1 MSLSSVSIKRP
12 VLATVF
18 SVVIVLFG
26 VMGYNFLGVRDFP
39 SVDPPI
45 ISVSTSYAGANS
57 DVIESQITEP
67 LEKAINGV
75 QGIRNISSTSSVGSS
90 NITVEFNLDA
100 DLETAA
106 NDVRDKVSQAQ
117 RQLPQDI
124 DAPPVVTKADA
135 NADNIITLTVSSN
148 TRNIN
153 QVDDYAENV
162 LQEGLQTI
170 PGVSAI
176 NIQGQRQYAMRL
188 WIDPNKL
195 SALKLSATDISA
207 AMAKENVELP
217 AGKIE
222 GNNTELAVRALGKLH
237 TVKDFNDLIIRSDS
251 DRVVHFSDIGYA
263 TLGSAN
269 EETSLKESGIPE
281 IGLAVVPQPGA
292 NYVQIA
298 KDFYKRLDQIKKDLP
313 PDIKLEVALDNTR
326 FITQSLDEVKETLL
340 VSFVLVVVI
349 IYLFFRDWLI
359 AFRPLIDIPVSLIG
373 AFFIMYIFGFSINI
387 LSLLGIVLAT
397 GLVVD
402 DGIVVTENIYKK
414 VEAGMP
420 IRKAAFEG
428 SAEIF
433 FAVVSTSV
441 TLAAVFLPIV
451 FLQGFTGRL
460 FREFA
465 VVVAG
470 SVLISAFVSL
480 SLTPMLNVKLI
491 RKNHGHSKFY
501 ERTEPFFERMTN
513 AYKETLEGFMKY
525 KWLTW
530 PIMVASFII
539 IYVLMKVTPSEL
551 APLDDRSLVRYTV
564 TAPEGSSYE
573 YMSRYMDKIGQLIED
588 SIPEKKVSIAI
599 TAAGQGGSGAVNS
612 GFGRIGLTEP
622 DQRHR
627 TQAQIADWF
636 TSKLKKFPDARVI
649 VVQEQTISG
658 GGSGAKT
665 SLPIQFV
672 IQNQDFE
679 KIRKVLPDLMTEVQK
694 SSILQTPDVN
704 LKFTKPELTV
714 TTDRDKA
721 RDLGVS
727 VADIAQTL
735 QLYYSAGRLDYF
747 LINGKQ
753 YQVVAQVDR
762 ANRDQPLD
770 LKSIYV
776 RNDKG
781 QLIQLDN
788 VVKIAEDATPPAI
801 YHFNRFKSATIQAG
815 LAPGHSMSEGIAE
828 MQRIANE
835 KLDATFSTALSG
847 PSRDYTESSS
857 GIFFAFGFALLL
869 IYLVLA
875 AQFESFIDPFIV
887 MMTVPLAIA
896 GAFISLWLFNQ
907 TLNIFSEIGMITLV
921 GLVTKNGILI
931 VEFANQRMEQGLDK
945 YEAVVEAA
953 TARLRPILMTSLAVV
968 LGSVPIAFAL
978 GSGAKSRVSLGIVII
993 GGMMFSLI
1001 LTLYIIP
1008 TIYMM
1013 IASKERHNP
1022 DENPEDIKSGDSHL
1036 HHHGHHQPDDSEPKL
1051 IENV

>member
-12 VLATVF
+12 VLATVM
-18 SVVIVLFG
+18 SVVIVVFG
-26 VMGYNFLGVRDFP
+26 IIGYKFLGVRDFP

-45 ISVSTSYAGANS
+45 ISVSTSYSGANA

-67 LEKAINGV
+67 LEKSINGV
-75 QGIRNISSTSSVGSS
+75 PGIRNISSTSSVGQS
-90 NITVEFNLDA
+90 NITVEFDLDA

-124 DAPPVVTKADA
+124 NAPPVVTKADA
-135 NADNIITLTVSSN
+135 SADQIITLTVSSN

-153 QVDDYAENV
+153 QLDDYAENV
-162 LQEGLQTI
+162 LLEGLQTI
-170 PGVSAI
+170 PGVSTI
-176 NIQGQRQYAMRL
+176 NVQGQRQYAMRL

-195 SALKLSATDISA
+195 SALGVTATDIGA
-207 AMAKENVELP
+207 ALAKENVELP

-222 GNNTELAVRALGKLH
+222 GNNTEVTIRALGKLA
-237 TVKDFNDLIIRSDS
+237 TEKDFNNLIIRADS
-251 DRVVHFSDIGYA
+251 SRVIRLSDIGYA
-263 TLGSAN
+263 VLGSAN
-269 EETSLKESGIPE
+269 EETIFKESGVPMV
-281 IGLAVVPQPGA
+281 GLALVPQPGA

-298 KDFYKRLDQIKKDLP
+298 KDFYARLEQIKKDLP
-313 PDIKLEVALDNTR
+313 PDISVKVALDNTR
-326 FITQSLDEVKETLL
+326 FINQSISEVQETLI
-340 VSFVLVVVI
+340 VAFVLVVII

-387 LSLLGIVLAT
+387 LTLLGIVLAT

-414 VEAGMP
+414 VEAGMA

-470 SVLISAFVSL
+470 AVLISAFVSL

-491 RKNHGHSKFY
+491 RKDQKKSKFY
-501 ERTEPFFERMTN
+501 ERTEPFFVNMINSYSESLV
-513 AYKETLEGFMKY
+513 KFMKR
-525 KWLTW
+525 KWVSFAILA
-530 PIMVASFII
+530 ASII
-539 IYVLMKVTPSEL
+539 IIGVLVRVIPSEL
-551 APLDDRSLVRYTV
+551 APLDDRSLLRYSV
-564 TAPEGSSYE
+564 TGSEGATYE
-573 YMSRYMDKIGQLIED
+573 YMTKYMDKVSNLVED
-588 SIPEKKVSIAI
+588 SIPESNVNLEIVSPSF
-599 TAAGQGGSGAVNS
+599 GGASNT
-612 GFGRIGLTEP
+612 GFGRVGLVGPEE
-622 DQRHR
+622 RKR
-627 TQAQIADWF
+627 TQQELADWLNG
-636 TSKLKKFPDARVI
+636 KLRKMPDARAI

-658 GGSGAKT
+658 GGSGSKT
-665 SLPIQFV
+665 SLPVQYV

-679 KIRKVLPDLMTEVQK
+679 KIRKVLPTFFAEVSK
-694 SSILQTPDVN
+694 SPVFQGTDVN
-704 LKFTKPELTV
+704 LKFTKPELRV
-714 TTDRDKA
+714 VTDRERA

-727 VADIAQTL
+727 VDDIAQTL

-753 YQVVAQVDR
+753 YQVIAQVDR
-762 ANRDQPLD
+762 AHRDQPLD

-776 RNDKG
+776 RSSKG
-781 QLIQLDN
+781 TLVQLDN
-788 VVKIAEDATPPAI
+788 VVKTTEGATPPAI
-801 YHFNRFKSATIQAG
+801 YHFNRYKSATLSAG
-815 LAPGHSMSEGIAE
+815 LAPGYTVGDGIKE
-828 MQRIANE
+828 MDRIS
-835 KLDATFSTALSG
+835 KSLLDDTFSTALSG
-847 PSRDYTESSS
+847 PSRDYAEGSSN
-857 GIFFAFGFALLL
+857 ILFAFGFALLL

-875 AQFESFIDPFIV
+875 AQFESFMDPFIV
-887 MMTVPLAIA
+887 MLTVPLAIS
-896 GAFISLWLFNQ
+896 GAFLSLWLFNQ
-907 TLNIFSEIGMITLV
+907 TLNIFSEIGIITLV

-931 VEFANQRMEQGLDK
+931 VEFANQRMEQGVAK

-968 LGSVPIAFAL
+968 LGAVPIAFAL
-978 GSGAKSRVSLGIVII
+978 GAGAKSRVSLGIVIM
-993 GGMMFSLI
+993 GGMLFSLV

-1008 TIYMM
+1008 MM
-1013 IASKERHNP
+1013 YLLLAAKTRKDH
-1022 DENPEDIKSGDSHL
+1022 DHDPEDMAAEAEMAEAARHP
-1036 HHHGHHQPDDSEPKL
+1036 HHHEPKL
-1051 IENV
+1051 IENL

>member
-12 VLATVF
+12 VLATVM
-18 SVVIVLFG
+18 SVVIVVFG
-26 VMGYNFLGVRDFP
+26 IIGYKFLGVRDFP

-45 ISVSTSYAGANS
+45 ISVSTSYAGANA

-75 QGIRNISSTSSVGSS
+75 PGIRNLSSTSSVGAS
-90 NITVEFNLDA
+90 NITVEFDLDA

-106 NDVRDKVSQAQ
+106 NDVRDKVGQAQ

-135 NADNIITLTVSSN
+135 SADQIITLEVQSD

-153 QVDDYAENV
+153 QLNDYAENV

-170 PGVSAI
+170 PGVSTI

-195 SALKLSATDISA
+195 TAQGVTATDIGA
-207 AMAKENVELP
+207 ALSKENVELP

-222 GNNTELAVRALGKLH
+222 GNNTEVTIRALGKLS
-237 TVKDFNDLIIRSDS
+237 TEKDFNDLIIRSDS
-251 DRVVHFSDIGYA
+251 NRVVRLRDVGYA
-263 TLGSAN
+263 VLGSAN
-269 EETSLKESGIPE
+269 EETIFKESGVPM
-281 IGLAVVPQPGA
+281 IGLAIVPQPGA

-313 PDIKLEVALDNTR
+313 PDIKVAVALDNTR
-326 FITQSLDEVKETLL
+326 FINQSISEVQETLV
-340 VSFVLVVVI
+340 VSFILVVII

-387 LSLLGIVLAT
+387 LTLLGIVLAT

-414 VEAGMP
+414 VEAGMN

-470 SVLISAFVSL
+470 AVLISAFVSL

-491 RKNHGHSKFY
+491 RKNNKKSKFY
-501 ERTEPFFERMTN
+501 ERTEPFFVNMTN
-513 AYKETLEGFMKY
+513 SYTETLVKFMKVR
-525 KWLTW
+525 W
-530 PIMVASFII
+530 VSFVILAVSLLII
-539 IYVLMKVTPSEL
+539 GVLVRIIPSEL
-551 APLDDRSLVRYTV
+551 APLDDRSLLRYTV
-564 TAPEGSSYE
+564 TGSEGATYE
-573 YMSRYMDKIGQLIED
+573 YMTKYMDKASQLVAD
-588 SIPEKKVSIAI
+588 SIPEARVNFEIVSP
-599 TAAGQGGSGAVNS
+599 TFGGGAANS
-612 GFGRIGLTEP
+612 GFGRIGLVAP
-622 DQRHR
+622 DERGRSQQH
-627 TQAQIADWF
+627 IADWL
-636 TSKLKKFPDARVI
+636 SKKLSHMPDARAIVI
-649 VVQEQTISG
+649 QEQTISG
-658 GGSGAKT
+658 GGSGART
-665 SLPIQFV
+665 SLPVQYV

-679 KIRKVLPDLMTEVQK
+679 KIRKVLPQFFAEVSK
-694 SSILQTPDVN
+694 SPVFQGSDVN
-704 LKFTKPELTV
+704 LKFTKPELRV
-714 TTDRDKA
+714 ITDRDRA

-727 VADIAQTL
+727 VDDIAQTL

-753 YQVVAQVDR
+753 YQVIAQVDR

-770 LKSIYV
+770 LKSVYM
-776 RNDKG
+776 RSSKG
-781 QLIQLDN
+781 GLVQLDN
-788 VVKIAEDATPPAI
+788 VVKVTEGATPPAI
-801 YHFNRFKSATIQAG
+801 YHFNRYKSATVSAG
-815 LAPGHSMSEGIAE
+815 LAPGRTVGDGIKE
-828 MQRIANE
+828 MDRIAASL
-835 KLDATFSTALSG
+835 LDETFSTALSG
-847 PSRDYTESSS
+847 PSRDYAEGSSN
-857 GIFFAFGFALLL
+857 ILFAFGFALLL

-875 AQFESFIDPFIV
+875 AQFESFMDPFIV
-887 MMTVPLAIA
+887 MLTVPLAIS
-896 GAFISLWLFNQ
+896 GAFLSLWLFNQ
-907 TLNIFSEIGMITLV
+907 TLNIFSEIGIITLV

-931 VEFANQRMEQGLDK
+931 VEFANQRMEHGVAK
-945 YEAVVEAA
+945 YEAAIEAA

-968 LGSVPIAFAL
+968 LGAVPIAFAL
-978 GSGAKSRVSLGIVII
+978 GAGAKSRVSLGIVIM
-993 GGMMFSLI
+993 GGMLFSLV

-1008 TIYMM
+1008 LMYVIF
-1013 IASKERHNP
+1013 ASKTRRDP
-1022 DENPEDIKSGDSHL
+1022 DHEPEDMEVHEEKT
-1036 HHHGHHQPDDSEPKL
+1036 PKL
-1051 IENV
+1051 IENY

>member
-1 MSLSSVSIKRP
+1 MSLASVSIKRP
-12 VLATVF
+12 VLATVM
-18 SVVIVLFG
+18 SIVIVVFG
-26 VMGYNFLGVRDFP
+26 IMGYKFLGIRDFP

-45 ISVSTSYAGANS
+45 ITVTTSYSGANA

-67 LEKAINGV
+67 LEKSINGV
-75 QGIRNISSTSSVGSS
+75 PGIRNISSTSSVGSS
-90 NITVEFNLDA
+90 RITVEFNLDA

-106 NDVRDKVSQAQ
+106 NDVRDKVGQAQ
-117 RQLPQDI
+117 RQLPLDI

-135 NADNIITLTVSSN
+135 NADNILTVTCSSN

-170 PGVSAI
+170 PGVSQI
-176 NIQGQRQYAMRL
+176 NIFGQRQYAMRL

-195 SALKLSATDISA
+195 SALGLTATDITNA
-207 AMAKENVELP
+207 LNAENVELP

-222 GNNTELAVRALGKLH
+222 GNNTEVVVRAIGKLS
-237 TVKDFNDLIIRSDS
+237 TEKEFNNLIIRADS
-251 DRVVHFSDIGYA
+251 NRVVHLSDVGYA
-263 TLGSAN
+263 VLGSAN
-269 EETSLKESGIPE
+269 EETALKESGIPM
-281 IGLAVVPQPGA
+281 IGLAIIPQPGA

-298 KDFYKRLDQIKKDLP
+298 EDFYKRLDQIKKDLP
-313 PDIKLEVALDNTR
+313 PDIQVKVITDNTK
-326 FITQSLDEVKETLL
+326 FIKQSISEVEETLL
-340 VSFVLVVVI
+340 VSFVLVVII

-387 LSLLGIVLAT
+387 LTLLGIVLAT

-420 IRKAAFEG
+420 IRQAAFAG
-428 SAEIF
+428 SAEIL
-433 FAVVSTSV
+433 FAVISTSI

-451 FLQGFTGRL
+451 FMQGFTGRL

-491 RKNHGHSKFY
+491 RKNSEKSKFY
-501 ERTEPFFERMTN
+501 KKTEPFFENMTN
-513 AYKETLEGFMKY
+513 SYTGTLVKFMKV
-525 KWLTW
+525 KW
-530 PIMVASFII
+530 VSFVILAI
-539 IYVLMKVTPSEL
+539 SLVVTAVLYSATPYEL
-551 APLDDRSLVRYTV
+551 APLDDRSMLRYSV
-564 TAPEGSSYE
+564 TGSEGASYE
-573 YMSRYMDKIGQLIED
+573 FMTRYMDKLSDFVTD
-588 SIPEKKVSIAI
+588 SIPEANVNLEVISP
-599 TAAGQGGSGAVNS
+599 GSGGGSSNS
-612 GFGRIGLTEP
+612 GFGRVGLVPP
-622 DQRHR
+622 DQRDK
-627 TQAQIADWF
+627 TQQQLADYLQK
-636 TSKLKKFPDARVI
+636 KLTHSPDARAI

-658 GGSGAKT
+658 GGSGSKT

-679 KIRKVLPDLMTEVQK
+679 KIRKVLPEFFSEVSK
-694 SSILQTPDVN
+694 SPVFQGTDVD
-704 LKFTKPELTV
+704 LKFTKPELRV
-714 TTDRDKA
+714 TTDRDRA

-727 VADIAQTL
+727 VSDIATAL
-735 QLYYSAGRLDYF
+735 QFYYSNGRLAYF

-753 YQVVAQVDR
+753 YQVIAQVDR

-770 LKSIYV
+770 LKSVYV
-776 RNDKG
+776 RNAKG
-781 QLIQLDN
+781 TLVQLDN
-788 VVKIAEDATPPAI
+788 VVKVTEDATPPAI
-801 YHFNRFKSATIQAG
+801 YHFNRYKSATIQCG
-815 LAPGHSMSEGIAE
+815 LAPGRTVGDGIVE
-828 MQRIANE
+828 MNRIAK
-835 KLDATFSTALSG
+835 KLLDETFSTSLSG
-847 PSRDYTESSS
+847 ASRDAAESGSS
-857 GIFFAFGFALLL
+857 LIFAFAFALLL

-875 AQFESFIDPFIV
+875 AQFESFMDPLIV

-896 GAFISLWLFNQ
+896 GAFLSLWLFNQ

-931 VEFANQRMEQGLDK
+931 VEFANQRMEHGLPK
-945 YEAVVEAA
+945 YEAVIEAA
-953 TARLRPILMTSLAVV
+953 TSRLRPILMTSLAVV

-978 GSGAKSRVSLGIVII
+978 GAGAKSRVSLGIVIM
-993 GGMMFSLI
+993 GGVLFSLV

-1008 TIYMM
+1008 MM
-1013 IASKERHNP
+1013 YVIFASKTRHDP
-1022 DENPEDIKSGDSHL
+1022 DEEPEPEKAAKKVK
-1036 HHHGHHQPDDSEPKL
+1036 EPKL
-1051 IENV
+1051 IENY

>member
-12 VLATVF
+12 VLATVM
-18 SVVIVLFG
+18 SVVIVVFG
-26 VMGYNFLGVRDFP
+26 IIGYKFLGVRDFP

-45 ISVSTSYAGANS
+45 ISVSTSYAGANA

-75 QGIRNISSTSSVGSS
+75 PGIRNLSSTSSVGSS
-90 NITVEFNLDA
+90 NITVEFDLDA

-106 NDVRDKVSQAQ
+106 NDVRDKVGQAQ

-135 NADNIITLTVSSN
+135 SADQIITLEVQSD

-153 QVDDYAENV
+153 QLDDYAENV

-170 PGVSAI
+170 PGVSTI

-195 SALKLSATDISA
+195 TAQGVTASDIGAALS
-207 AMAKENVELP
+207 KENVELP

-222 GNNTELAVRALGKLH
+222 GNNTEVTIRALGKLS
-237 TVKDFNDLIIRSDS
+237 TEKDFNDLIIRSDS
-251 DRVVHFSDIGYA
+251 NRVVRLRDVGYA
-263 TLGSAN
+263 VLGSAN
-269 EETSLKESGIPE
+269 EETIFKESGVPM
-281 IGLAVVPQPGA
+281 IGLAIVPQPGA

-298 KDFYKRLDQIKKDLP
+298 KDFYKRLEQIKKDLP
-313 PDIKLEVALDNTR
+313 PDIKVNVALDNTR
-326 FITQSLDEVKETLL
+326 FINQSISEVQETLI
-340 VSFVLVVVI
+340 VSFVLVVII

-387 LSLLGIVLAT
+387 LTLLGIVLAT

-414 VEAGMP
+414 VEAGMA

-470 SVLISAFVSL
+470 AVLISAFVSL

-491 RKNHGHSKFY
+491 RKSNKKSKFY
-501 ERTEPFFERMTN
+501 ERTEPFFVNMTN
-513 AYKETLEGFMKY
+513 SYTETLVKFMKVR
-525 KWLTW
+525 W
-530 PIMVASFII
+530 VSFVILGVSLII
-539 IYVLMKVTPSEL
+539 IGVLVQVIPSEL
-551 APLDDRSLVRYTV
+551 APLDDRSLLRYSV
-564 TAPEGSSYE
+564 TGSEGATYE
-573 YMSRYMDKIGQLIED
+573 YMTKYMDKVSQLVED
-588 SIPEKKVSIAI
+588 SIPEAKVNFEIVSPSF
-599 TAAGQGGSGAVNS
+599 GGGSANS
-612 GFGRIGLTEP
+612 GFGRIGLVNP
-622 DQRHR
+622 DERGR
-627 TQAQIADWF
+627 TQQQLADWL
-636 TSKLKKFPDARVI
+636 SKKLTRMPDARANVI
-649 VVQEQTISG
+649 QEQTISG
-658 GGSGAKT
+658 GGSGART
-665 SLPIQFV
+665 SLPIQYV

-679 KIRKVLPDLMTEVQK
+679 KIRKALPKFFSEVSK
-694 SSILQTPDVN
+694 SPVFQGTDVN
-704 LKFTKPELTV
+704 LKFTKPELRV
-714 TTDRDKA
+714 ITDRDRA

-727 VADIAQTL
+727 VDDIAQTL

-753 YQVVAQVDR
+753 YQVIAQVDR

-770 LKSIYV
+770 LKSVYL
-776 RNDKG
+776 RSTKG
-781 QLIQLDN
+781 GLVQLDN
-788 VVKIAEDATPPAI
+788 VVKVTEGATPPAI
-801 YHFNRFKSATIQAG
+801 YHFNRYKSATVSAG
-815 LAPGHSMSEGIAE
+815 LAPGRTVGDGIKE
-828 MQRIANE
+828 MDRISKE
-835 KLDATFSTALSG
+835 ILDDTFSTALSG
-847 PSRDYTESSS
+847 PSRDYAEGSSN
-857 GIFFAFGFALLL
+857 ILFAFGFALLL

-875 AQFESFIDPFIV
+875 AQFESFMDPFIV
-887 MMTVPLAIA
+887 MLTVPLAIS
-896 GAFISLWLFNQ
+896 GAFLSLWLFNQ
-907 TLNIFSEIGMITLV
+907 TLNIFSEIGIITLV

-931 VEFANQRMEQGLDK
+931 VEFANQRMEHGVAK
-945 YEAVVEAA
+945 YEAAVEAA

-978 GSGAKSRVSLGIVII
+978 GAGAKSRVSLGIVIM
-993 GGMMFSLI
+993 GGMLFSLV

-1008 TIYMM
+1008 LMYVIF
-1013 IASKERHNP
+1013 ASKTRRDPEH
-1022 DENPEDIKSGDSHL
+1022 EPEDAEAKKV
-1036 HHHGHHQPDDSEPKL
+1036 SEPEF
-1051 IENV
+1051 IELKN

>member
-12 VLATVF
+12 VLATVL
-18 SVVIVLFG
+18 SVVIVVFG
-26 VMGYNFLGVRDFP
+26 IIGYKFLGVRDFP

-45 ISVSTSYAGANS
+45 ITVSTSYSGANAE
-57 DVIESQITEP
+57 VIESQITEP

-90 NITVEFNLDA
+90 SITVEFNLDA

-135 NADNIITLTVSSN
+135 NSDNIITLTVSSD
-148 TRNIN
+148 TRNIM

-170 PGVSAI
+170 PGVSSI
-176 NIQGQRQYAMRL
+176 NIQGQRQYAMRI

-195 SALKLSATDISA
+195 SALGLAATDIRDA
-207 AMAKENVELP
+207 INNENVELP

-222 GNNTELAVRALGKLH
+222 GNNTELTVRALGKMS
-237 TVKDFNDLIIRSDS
+237 TEKEFNNLIIRADS
-251 DRVVHFSDIGYA
+251 NRVIRMKDIGYVVM
-263 TLGSAN
+263 GSAN
-269 EETSLKESGIPE
+269 EETSLREGGVPE
-281 IGLAVVPQPGA
+281 VGLALVPQPGA

-298 KDFYKRLDQIKKDLP
+298 KDFYKRLAQIEKDLP
-313 PDIKLEVALDNTR
+313 PDIHVKVALDNTR
-326 FITQSLDEVKETLL
+326 FINQSIEEVQETLI
-340 VSFVLVVVI
+340 VSFILVVII

-373 AFFIMYIFGFSINI
+373 TFFIMYACGFSINI
-387 LSLLGIVLAT
+387 LTLLGIVLAT

-414 VEAGMP
+414 VEEGMS

-433 FAVVSTSV
+433 FAVISTSV

-451 FLQGFTGRL
+451 FLEGFTGRL

-465 VVVAG
+465 IVVAG

-491 RKNHGHSKFY
+491 RKNQKKSRFY
-501 ERTEPFFERMTN
+501 EKTEPFFERMNN
-513 AYKETLEGFMKY
+513 AYVETLVSFMKK
-525 KWLTW
+525 KWISIV
-530 PIMVASFII
+530 IMVISVVII
-539 IYVLMKVTPSEL
+539 GLLVKSTQSEL
-551 APLDDRSLVRYTV
+551 APLDDRSLLRYQV
-564 TAPEGSSYE
+564 TGSEGATYDFMSK
-573 YMSRYMDKIGQLIED
+573 YMNNISQLVDD
-588 SIPEKKVSIAI
+588 SIPESNVNISVVSP
-599 TAAGQGGSGAVNS
+599 GFSGGSANS
-612 GFGRIGLTEP
+612 GFGRIGLVAP
-622 DQRHR
+622 DKR
-627 TQAQIADWF
+627 TRSQAEIAQWL
-636 TSKLKKFPDARVI
+636 TKKLSRFPDARAI

-658 GGSGAKT
+658 GGSGART
-665 SLPIQFV
+665 SLPVQFV

-679 KIRKVLPDLMTEVQK
+679 KIRKVLPDFFSEVQK
-694 SSILQTPDVN
+694 DPIFMTPDVN
-704 LKFTKPELTV
+704 LKFTKPQLNV
-714 TTDRDKA
+714 VTDRDRA
-721 RDLGVS
+721 RDLGVD
-727 VADIAQTL
+727 VNDIASTL
-735 QLYYSAGRLDYF
+735 QLYYSNGRLSYF
-747 LINGKQ
+747 LLNGKQ
-753 YQVVAQVDR
+753 YQVIAQVDR

-776 RNDKG
+776 RSSRG

-788 VVKIAEDATPPAI
+788 VVKVTEDATPPSI

-815 LAPGHSMSEGIAE
+815 LAPGYTVGDGIAE
-828 MQRIANE
+828 MQKIADRL
-835 KLDATFSTALSG
+835 LDPTFSTALSG
-847 PSRDYTESSS
+847 PSRDYAESSS
-857 GIFFAFGFALLL
+857 NILFAFGFALLL

-887 MMTVPLAIA
+887 MLTVPLAIA

-931 VEFANQRMEQGLDK
+931 VEFANQKMEHGMSK
-945 YEAVVEAA
+945 YEAAVEAA
-953 TARLRPILMTSLAVV
+953 AARLRPILMTSLAVV
-968 LGSVPIAFAL
+968 LGAVPIAFAL
-978 GSGAKSRVSLGIVII
+978 GAGAKSRTSLGIVIM
-993 GGMMFSLI
+993 GGQLFALV

-1008 TIYMM
+1008 VMYVMM
-1013 IASKERHNP
+1013 ASKTRRNP
-1022 DENPEDIKSGDSHL
+1022 DEEPKEEVEKH
-1036 HHHGHHQPDDSEPKL
+1036 EPKL
-1051 IENV
+1051 IENL

>member
-1 MSLSSVSIKRP
+1 M
-12 VLATVF
+12 
-18 SVVIVLFG
+18 SVVIVVFG
-26 VMGYNFLGVRDFP
+26 IIGYKFLGVRDFP

-45 ISVSTSYAGANS
+45 ISVSTSYAGANA

-75 QGIRNISSTSSVGSS
+75 PGIRNLSSTSSVGSS
-90 NITVEFNLDA
+90 NITVEFDLDA

-106 NDVRDKVSQAQ
+106 NDVRDKVGQAQ

-135 NADNIITLTVSSN
+135 SADQIITLEVQSN

-153 QVDDYAENV
+153 QLDDYAENV

-170 PGVSAI
+170 PGVSTI

-195 SALKLSATDISA
+195 TAQNVTATDIGTALS
-207 AMAKENVELP
+207 KENVELP

-222 GNNTELAVRALGKLH
+222 GNNTEVTIRALGKLS
-237 TVKDFNDLIIRSDS
+237 TEKDFNDLIIRSDS
-251 DRVVHFSDIGYA
+251 NRVVRLRDVGYA
-263 TLGSAN
+263 VLGSAN
-269 EETSLKESGIPE
+269 EETIFKESGVPM
-281 IGLAVVPQPGA
+281 IGLAIVPQPGA

-298 KDFYKRLDQIKKDLP
+298 KDFYKRLEQIKKDLP
-313 PDIKLEVALDNTR
+313 PDIKVNVALDNTR
-326 FITQSLDEVKETLL
+326 FINQSITEVQETLI
-340 VSFVLVVVI
+340 VSFVLVVII

-387 LSLLGIVLAT
+387 LTLLGIVLAT

-414 VEAGMP
+414 VEAGMA
-420 IRKAAFEG
+420 IRKAAFDG

-470 SVLISAFVSL
+470 AVLISAFVSL

-491 RKNHGHSKFY
+491 RKSNKKSKFY
-501 ERTEPFFERMTN
+501 EKTEPFFVNMTN
-513 AYKETLEGFMKY
+513 SYTETLVKFMKVR
-525 KWLTW
+525 W
-530 PIMVASFII
+530 VSFVILAVSLII
-539 IYVLMKVTPSEL
+539 IGVLVRIIPSEL
-551 APLDDRSLVRYTV
+551 APLDDRSLLRYSV
-564 TAPEGSSYE
+564 TGSEGATYE
-573 YMSRYMDKIGQLIED
+573 YMTKYMDKVSQLVDD
-588 SIPEKKVSIAI
+588 SIPEARVNFEIVSPSF
-599 TAAGQGGSGAVNS
+599 GGGASNT
-612 GFGRIGLTEP
+612 GFGRIGLVAP
-622 DQRHR
+622 DERGPGGR
-627 TQAQIADWF
+627 TQQQLADWL
-636 TSKLKKFPDARVI
+636 SKKLTRMPDARANVI
-649 VVQEQTISG
+649 QEQTISG
-658 GGSGAKT
+658 GGSGART
-665 SLPIQFV
+665 SLPIQYV

-679 KIRKVLPDLMTEVQK
+679 KIRKALPKFFSEVSK
-694 SSILQTPDVN
+694 SPIFQGTDVN
-704 LKFTKPELTV
+704 LKFTKPELRV
-714 TTDRDKA
+714 VTDRDRA

-727 VADIAQTL
+727 VDDIAQTL

-753 YQVVAQVDR
+753 YQVIAQVDR

-770 LKSIYV
+770 LKSVYV
-776 RNDKG
+776 RSTRG
-781 QLIQLDN
+781 GLVQLDN
-788 VVKIAEDATPPAI
+788 VVKVTEGATPPAI
-801 YHFNRFKSATIQAG
+801 YHFNRYKSATVSAG
-815 LAPGHSMSEGIAE
+815 LAPGRTVGDGIKE
-828 MQRIANE
+828 MDRISKE
-835 KLDATFSTALSG
+835 ILDDTFSTALSG
-847 PSRDYTESSS
+847 PSRDYAEGSSN
-857 GIFFAFGFALLL
+857 ILFAFGFALLL

-875 AQFESFIDPFIV
+875 AQFESFMDPFIV
-887 MMTVPLAIA
+887 MLTVPLAIS
-896 GAFISLWLFNQ
+896 GAFLSLWLFNQ
-907 TLNIFSEIGMITLV
+907 TLNIFSEIGIITLV

-931 VEFANQRMEQGLDK
+931 VEFANQRMEHGVAK
-945 YEAVVEAA
+945 YEAAVEAA

-978 GSGAKSRVSLGIVII
+978 GAGAKSRVSLGIVIM
-993 GGMMFSLI
+993 GGMLFSLI

-1008 TIYMM
+1008 LMYVIF
-1013 IASKERHNP
+1013 ASKTRRDPEH
-1022 DENPEDIKSGDSHL
+1022 EPEDTETYEEKT
-1036 HHHGHHQPDDSEPKL
+1036 PKL
-1051 IENV
+1051 IENL

>member
-1 MSLSSVSIKRP
+1 MSLSSISIKRP
-12 VLATVF
+12 VLATVM
-18 SVVIVLFG
+18 SVVIVVFG
-26 VMGYNFLGVRDFP
+26 IIGYKFLGIRDFP

-45 ISVSTSYAGANS
+45 ISVSTSYSGANA

-75 QGIRNISSTSSVGSS
+75 PGIRNISSTSSVGSS
-90 NITVEFNLDA
+90 NITVEFDLDA

-124 DAPPVVTKADA
+124 NAPPVVTKADA
-135 NADNIITLTVSSN
+135 SADNIITLIVSSD
-148 TRNIN
+148 TRNIT

-195 SALKLSATDISA
+195 TAYKLSATDISA
-207 AMAKENVELP
+207 ALKIENVELP

-222 GNNTELAVRALGKLH
+222 GNNTEVSIRALGKLS
-237 TVKDFNDLIIRSDS
+237 TEKDFNNLIIRADS
-251 DRVVHFSDIGYA
+251 DRVIRLSDIGYA
-263 TLGSAN
+263 VLGSAN
-269 EETSLKESGIPE
+269 EETSLKESGVPMV
-281 IGLAVVPQPGA
+281 GLAIVPQPGA

-298 KDFYKRLDQIKKDLP
+298 KDFYKRLAQIKKDLP
-313 PDIKLEVALDNTR
+313 PDITVKVALDNTK
-326 FITQSLDEVKETLL
+326 FISQSITEVEET
-340 VSFVLVVVI
+340 VGISFVLVVII
-349 IYLFFRDWLI
+349 IYLFFRDLLI

-373 AFFIMYIFGFSINI
+373 AFFIMYVFGFSINI
-387 LSLLGIVLAT
+387 LTLLGIVLAT

-414 VEAGMP
+414 VEAGMA

-428 SAEIF
+428 SAEIL
-433 FAVVSTSV
+433 FAVISTSV
-441 TLAAVFLPIV
+441 TLAAVFLPIM

-470 SVLISAFVSL
+470 AVLISAFVSL

-491 RKNHGHSKFY
+491 RKSSKKSKFY
-501 ERTEPFFERMTN
+501 ERTEPFFVSMTTN
-513 AYKETLEGFMKY
+513 YTDTLVKFMKVR
-525 KWLTW
+525 WVSFAILG
-530 PIMVASFII
+530 ASLI
-539 IYVLMKVTPSEL
+539 VTVILYFAIPSEL
-551 APLDDRSLVRYTV
+551 APLDDRSLLRYSV
-564 TAPEGSSYE
+564 TGSEGATYE
-573 YMSRYMDKIGQLIED
+573 YMTRYMDRVSNLVAD
-588 SIPEKKVSIAI
+588 SIPEANVNLEIVSPSF
-599 TAAGQGGSGAVNS
+599 GGGGSANS
-612 GFGRIGLTEP
+612 GFGRIGLVPP
-622 DQRHR
+622 DQRVR
-627 TQAQIADWF
+627 TQQQLADWLNKKL
-636 TSKLKKFPDARVI
+636 SKMPDARAI

-658 GGSGAKT
+658 GGSGART
-665 SLPIQFV
+665 SLPVQFV

-679 KIRKVLPDLMTEVQK
+679 KIRKVLPAFFAEVSKDPVFQG
-694 SSILQTPDVN
+694 TDVN
-704 LKFTKPELTV
+704 LKFTKPEIRV
-714 TTDRDKA
+714 TTDRDRA

-770 LKSIYV
+770 LKSVYV
-776 RNDKG
+776 RSNKG
-781 QLIQLDN
+781 NLVQLDN
-788 VVKIAEDATPPAI
+788 VVKLSEGATPPAI
-801 YHFNRFKSATIQAG
+801 YHFNRYKSATIQAG
-815 LAPGHSMSEGIAE
+815 LAPGRTVGDGIAE
-828 MQRIANE
+828 MNKIA
-835 KLDATFSTALSG
+835 KSLLDDTFSTALSG
-847 PSRDYTESSS
+847 PSRDYAEGGSN
-857 GIFFAFGFALLL
+857 IAFAFMFALLL

-875 AQFESFIDPFIV
+875 AQFESFVDPFIV
-887 MMTVPLAIA
+887 MLTVPLAIS
-896 GAFISLWLFNQ
+896 GALLSLWLFNQ
-907 TLNIFSEIGMITLV
+907 TMNIFGEIGIITLV

-931 VEFANQRMEQGLDK
+931 VEFANQRMEAGLAK
-945 YEAVVEAA
+945 YDAVVEAA

-978 GSGAKSRVSLGIVII
+978 GAGAKSRVSLGIVIM
-993 GGMMFSLI
+993 GGVLFSLV

-1008 TIYMM
+1008 MM
-1013 IASKERHNP
+1013 YVIFASKTRHDPEEEN
-1022 DENPEDIKSGDSHL
+1022 DEVEVLKAK
-1036 HHHGHHQPDDSEPKL
+1036 EPILTEK
-1051 IENV
+1051 

>member
-12 VLATVF
+12 VLATVM
-18 SVVIVLFG
+18 SIVIVVFG
-26 VMGYNFLGVRDFP
+26 VIGYNFLGIRDFP

-45 ISVSTSYAGANS
+45 ISVSTSYSGANA

-75 QGIRNISSTSSVGSS
+75 PGIRNISSTSSVGSS
-90 NITVEFNLDA
+90 NITVEFDLDA

-124 DAPPVVTKADA
+124 NAPPVVSKADA
-135 NADNIITLTVSSN
+135 NADNIITVSVTSDK
-148 TRNIN
+148 RNIT
-153 QVDDYAENV
+153 QVNDYAENV

-170 PGVSAI
+170 PGVSSI

-188 WIDPNKL
+188 WIDPTKL
-195 SALKLSATDISA
+195 SALGLATSDITDA
-207 AMAKENVELP
+207 LNKENVELP

-222 GNNTELAVRALGKLH
+222 GNNTELIIRAIGKMS
-237 TVKDFNDLIIRSDS
+237 TEKEFNNLIIRADS
-251 DRVVHFSDIGYA
+251 NRVIRLSDIGYA
-263 TLGSAN
+263 VLGSAN
-269 EETSLKESGIPE
+269 EETAFKEDGVLQVA
-281 IGLAVVPQPGA
+281 LAIVPQPGA

-298 KDFYKRLDQIKKDLP
+298 KDFYKRFEQLKKDLP
-313 PDIKLEVALDNTR
+313 PDIHVKVLTDNTK
-326 FITQSLDEVKETLL
+326 FIKQSITEVEETLGI
-340 VSFVLVVVI
+340 SFILVVII

-373 AFFIMYIFGFSINI
+373 AFFIMYVFGYSINI

-414 VEAGMP
+414 IEGGME

-491 RKNHGHSKFY
+491 RKNSKKSKFY
-501 ERTEPFFERMTN
+501 ERTEPFFVKMTN
-513 AYKETLEGFMKY
+513 AYTETLVNFMKHR
-525 KWLTW
+525 WIAITIL
-530 PIMVASFII
+530 VASLAII
-539 IYVLMKVTPSEL
+539 LGLNKVIKSEL
-551 APLDDRSLVRYTV
+551 APLDDKSMLRYSV
-564 TAPEGSSYE
+564 TGSEGASYE
-573 YMSRYMDKIGQLIED
+573 YMTRYMDNLSNMVAD
-588 SIPEKKVSIAI
+588 SIPEANVNLEIV
-599 TAAGQGGSGAVNS
+599 AAGGGGTGAVNN
-612 GFGRIGLTEP
+612 GFGRIGLVAP
-622 DQRHR
+622 DERKRSQ
-627 TQAQIADWF
+627 QDIADWL
-636 TSKLKKFPDARVI
+636 TKKVSHMPDARVN
-649 VVQEQTISG
+649 VQQEQTISAG
-658 GGSGAKT
+658 GGGAKSGA
-665 SLPIQFV
+665 PVQFV

-679 KIRKVLPDLMTEVQK
+679 KIRKVLPAFFAEVSK
-694 SSILQTPDVN
+694 SPVFLTPDVN
-704 LKFTKPELTV
+704 LKFTKPELRV
-714 TTDRDKA
+714 ITDRARA

-735 QLYYSAGRLDYF
+735 QLYYSNGRLAYF
-747 LINGKQ
+747 LLNGKQ
-753 YQVVAQVDR
+753 YQVIAQADR

-770 LKSIYV
+770 LKTIYV
-776 RNDKG
+776 RNNKG

-788 VVKIAEDATPPAI
+788 VVKVDEDATPPAI
-801 YHFNRFKSATIQAG
+801 FHFNRFKSATFQAN
-815 LAPGHSMSEGIAE
+815 LSPGHTIGDGIAE
-828 MQRIANE
+828 MDRIAKE
-835 KLDATFSTALSG
+835 QLDDTFSTELSG
-847 PSRDYTESSS
+847 ASRDFAESASN
-857 GIFFAFGFALLL
+857 IMYAFIFALLL

-875 AQFESFIDPFIV
+875 AQFESFKDPVIV
-887 MMTVPLAIA
+887 MLTVPLAVA
-896 GAFISLWLFNQ
+896 GAFLSLWLFDQ
-907 TLNIFSEIGMITLV
+907 TLNIFSEIGIITLV

-931 VEFANQRMEQGLDK
+931 VEFANQRMEHGLAK

-953 TARLRPILMTSLAVV
+953 TARLRPILMTSMAVV
-968 LGSVPIAFAL
+968 LGSVPIALAL
-978 GSGAKSRVSLGIVII
+978 GAGAKSRVSLGIVII
-993 GGMMFSLI
+993 GGMLFSLV
-1001 LTLYIIP
+1001 LTLYVIP
-1008 TIYMM
+1008 MM
-1013 IASKERHNP
+1013 YVLIASKTRRDP
-1022 DENPEDIKSGDSHL
+1022 DAED
-1036 HHHGHHQPDDSEPKL
+1036 PDDTGKKKRKVKT
-1051 IENV
+1051 IENE

>member
-12 VLATVF
+12 VLATVL
-18 SVVIVLFG
+18 SVVIVVFG
-26 VMGYNFLGVRDFP
+26 VIGYTFLGVRDFP

-45 ISVSTSYAGANS
+45 ISVSTSYSGANS

-75 QGIRNISSTSSVGSS
+75 PGIRNISSTSSVGSS

-135 NADNIITLTVSSN
+135 SSDNIITLTVSSN
-148 TRNIN
+148 VRNIN
-153 QVDDYAENV
+153 QIDDYAENV

-170 PGVSAI
+170 PGVSTI

-195 SALKLSATDISA
+195 SALGLTASDVSTALNN
-207 AMAKENVELP
+207 ENVELP

-222 GNNTELAVRALGKLH
+222 GNTTELAVRALGKLV
-237 TVKDFNDLIIRSDS
+237 TVKDFNNLIIRADS
-251 DRVVHFSDIGYA
+251 NRVVHFSDIGYA

-269 EETSLKESGIPE
+269 EETSFKESGVPE
-281 IGLAVVPQPGA
+281 VGLAIVPQPGA

-298 KDFYKRLDQIKKDLP
+298 KDFYIRLAQIKKDLP
-313 PDIKLEVALDNTR
+313 PDIKLDVALDNTR
-326 FITQSLDEVKETLL
+326 FINQSITEVKETLL
-340 VSFVLVVVI
+340 ISFILVVII

-373 AFFIMYIFGFSINI
+373 AFFIMYAFGFSINI
-387 LSLLGIVLAT
+387 LTLLGIVLAT

-414 VEAGMP
+414 VEQGMDV
-420 IRKAAFEG
+420 RKAAFEG

-470 SVLISAFVSL
+470 AVLISAFVSL

-491 RKNHGHSKFY
+491 RKNQKKSRFY
-501 ERTEPFFERMTN
+501 ESTEPFFQRMTN
-513 AYKETLEGFMKY
+513 AYTETLVNTMKFRWSAWAILAVCIGAIVLLV
-525 KWLTW
+525 K
-530 PIMVASFII
+530 II
-539 IYVLMKVTPSEL
+539 PSEL
-551 APLDDRSLVRYTV
+551 APLDDRSLLRYTV

-573 YMSRYMDKIGQLIED
+573 YMAKYMDNLSQMVED
-588 SIPEKKVSIAI
+588 SIPEKNVNLSI
-599 TAAGQGGSGAVNS
+599 TAAGGGGSGAVNS
-612 GFGRIGLTEP
+612 GFGRVGLVAP
-622 DQRHR
+622 DQRAR
-627 TQAQIADWF
+627 TQQQIADYL
-636 TSKLKKFPDARVI
+636 TKKLSRFPDARAI

-672 IQNQDFE
+672 LQNQDFE
-679 KIRKVLPDLMTEVQK
+679 KIRKVLPDFMLEVGK
-694 SSILQTPDVN
+694 SNILQTPDVN

-714 TTDRDKA
+714 TTDRDRA
-721 RDLGVS
+721 RDLGVT

-735 QLYYSAGRLDYF
+735 QLYYSAGRLAYF

-762 ANRDQPLD
+762 ASRDQPLD
-770 LKSIYV
+770 LKSVYV
-776 RNDKG
+776 RSSKG
-781 QLIQLDN
+781 KLVQLDN
-788 VVKIAEDATPPAI
+788 VVKVAEDATPPAI

-828 MQRIANE
+828 MQRIAKE
-835 KLDATFSTALSG
+835 KLDPTFSTALSG
-847 PSRDYTESSS
+847 PSRDFAESSS
-857 GIFFAFGFALLL
+857 NILFAFAFALLL

-896 GAFISLWLFNQ
+896 GAFMSLWVFNQ

-931 VEFANQRMEQGLDK
+931 VEFANQRMEHGLNK
-945 YEAVVEAA
+945 FEAVVEAA

-968 LGSVPIAFAL
+968 LGSVPIALAL
-978 GSGAKSRVSLGIVII
+978 GAGAKSRVSLGIVII
-993 GGMMFSLI
+993 GGMLFSLI
-1001 LTLYIIP
+1001 LTLYVIP
-1008 TIYMM
+1008 MIYMM
-1013 IASKERHNP
+1013 IAAKVRHNP
-1022 DENPEDIKSGDSHL
+1022 DEEPNPGAETEIK
-1036 HHHGHHQPDDSEPKL
+1036 EPKL
-1051 IENV
+1051 IENL

>member
-12 VLATVF
+12 VLATVM
-18 SVVIVLFG
+18 SVVIVVFG
-26 VMGYNFLGVRDFP
+26 IIGYKFLGVRDFP

-45 ISVSTSYAGANS
+45 ISVSTSYSGANA

-75 QGIRNISSTSSVGSS
+75 PGIRNISSTSSVGQS

-106 NDVRDKVSQAQ
+106 NDVRDKVGQAQ

-124 DAPPVVTKADA
+124 NAPPVVTKADA
-135 NADNIITLTVSSN
+135 NADQIITLTVSSD
-148 TRNIN
+148 TRNIM
-153 QVDDYAENV
+153 QVNDYAENV

-195 SALKLSATDISA
+195 SALGLTATDIGDA
-207 AMAKENVELP
+207 LNRENVELP

-222 GNNTELAVRALGKLH
+222 GNNTELTIRALGKL
-237 TVKDFNDLIIRSDS
+237 TDEKDFNNLIIRADS
-251 DRVVHFSDIGYA
+251 NRVIRLRDVGYA
-263 TLGSAN
+263 VLGSAN
-269 EETSLKESGIPE
+269 EETAFKESGVPQV
-281 IGLAVVPQPGA
+281 GLAVVPQPGA

-298 KDFYKRLDQIKKDLP
+298 EDFYVRLKQIEKDLP
-313 PDIKLEVALDNTR
+313 PDITVKVALDNTK
-326 FITQSLDEVKETLL
+326 FINNSITEVKETLI
-340 VSFVLVVVI
+340 VSFVLVVII

-373 AFFIMYIFGFSINI
+373 AFFIMYVCGFSINI
-387 LSLLGIVLAT
+387 LTLLGIVLAT

-414 VEAGMP
+414 VEEGMN

-428 SAEIF
+428 SAEIL
-433 FAVVSTSV
+433 FAVISTSV
-441 TLAAVFLPIV
+441 TLAAVFLPIM

-491 RKNHGHSKFY
+491 RKNQKKSKFY
-501 ERTEPFFERMTN
+501 IATEPFFVNMTN
-513 AYKETLEGFMKY
+513 GYTESLVKFMKRR
-525 KWLTW
+525 WVSFVILG
-530 PIMVASFII
+530 ASLLVTGI
-539 IYVLMKVTPSEL
+539 LLKTTPSEL
-551 APLDDRSLVRYTV
+551 APLDDRSLLRYSV
-564 TAPEGSSYE
+564 TGSEGATYE
-573 YMSRYMDKIGQLIED
+573 YMTRYMDKVANLVTD
-588 SIPEKKVSIAI
+588 SIPEANVNIEIVSPSF
-599 TAAGQGGSGAVNS
+599 GGGSANS
-612 GFGRIGLTEP
+612 GFGRVGLVAP
-622 DQRHR
+622 DQRER
-627 TQAQIADWF
+627 TQQQLADWLNK
-636 TSKLKKFPDARVI
+636 KLAKMPDARAI

-658 GGSGAKT
+658 GGSGART
-665 SLPIQFV
+665 SLPVQFV
-672 IQNQDFE
+672 LQNQDFE
-679 KIRKVLPDLMTEVQK
+679 KLRKVLPEFFAEVSK
-694 SSILQTPDVN
+694 SPVFQGSDVN
-704 LKFTKPELTV
+704 LKFTKPELRV
-714 TTDRDKA
+714 TTDRERA

-753 YQVVAQVDR
+753 YQVIAQVDR

-776 RNDKG
+776 RSSKG
-781 QLIQLDN
+781 NLVQLDN
-788 VVKIAEDATPPAI
+788 VVKVSESATPPSI
-801 YHFNRFKSATIQAG
+801 YHFNRFKSATLQAG
-815 LAPGHSMSEGIAE
+815 LSPGHTIGDGIAE
-828 MQRIANE
+828 MNRIA
-835 KLDATFSTALSG
+835 KGLLDETFSTDLAG
-847 PSRDYTESSS
+847 PSRDYAEGSSN
-857 GIFFAFGFALLL
+857 ILFAFGFALLL

-875 AQFESFIDPFIV
+875 AQFESFMDPFIV
-887 MMTVPLAIA
+887 MLTVPLAIA
-896 GAFISLWLFNQ
+896 GAFISLWLFDQ
-907 TLNIFSEIGMITLV
+907 TFNIFSQIGIITLV

-931 VEFANQRMEQGLDK
+931 VEFANQRMEHGLSK

-953 TARLRPILMTSLAVV
+953 TSRLRPILMTSLAVV
-968 LGSVPIAFAL
+968 LGSVPIALAL
-978 GSGAKSRVSLGIVII
+978 GAGAKSRVSLGIVII
-993 GGMMFSLI
+993 GGMLFSLV
-1001 LTLYIIP
+1001 LTLYVIP
-1008 TIYMM
+1008 TMYMVF
-1013 IASKERHNP
+1013 ASKTRRDP
-1022 DENPEDIKSGDSHL
+1022 DEEPEEET
-1036 HHHGHHQPDDSEPKL
+1036 EPKGPLL
-1051 IENV
+1051 IDKL

>member
-12 VLATVF
+12 VLATVM
-18 SVVIVLFG
+18 SITIVVFG
-26 VMGYNFLGVRDFP
+26 IIGYSFLGVRDFP

-45 ISVSTSYAGANS
+45 ITVSTSYSGANA

-67 LEKAINGV
+67 LEKSINGV
-75 QGIRNISSTSSVGSS
+75 PGIRNISSTSSVGSS
-90 NITVEFNLDA
+90 QITVEFDLDA

-106 NDVRDKVSQAQ
+106 NDVRDKVGQAQ

-135 NADNIITLTVSSN
+135 SADNILFLTVSSN
-148 TRNIN
+148 TRNIM

-176 NIQGQRQYAMRL
+176 NIFGQRQYAMRL

-195 SALKLSATDISA
+195 SALGLTATDITTA
-207 AMAKENVELP
+207 LNKENVELP

-222 GNNTELAVRALGKLH
+222 GNNTEVAIRAIGKL
-237 TVKDFNDLIIRSDS
+237 TTAKEFNNLIIRADSNRVIHLSD
-251 DRVVHFSDIGYA
+251 VGYA
-263 TLGSAN
+263 VLGSAN
-269 EETSLKESGIPE
+269 EETSLKDSGVPE
-281 IGLAVVPQPGA
+281 VGLALVPQPGA

-298 KDFYKRLDQIKKDLP
+298 KDFYVRLAQIKKDLP
-313 PDIKLEVALDNTR
+313 PDISIKV
-326 FITQSLDEVKETLL
+326 SLDKTKFINQSISEVEETLL
-340 VSFVLVVVI
+340 VSFVLVVII

-387 LSLLGIVLAT
+387 LTLLGIVLAT

-414 VEAGMP
+414 VEAGMAV
-420 IRKAAFEG
+420 RKAAFEG

-433 FAVVSTSV
+433 FAVISTSI

-491 RKNHGHSKFY
+491 RKNAKKSKFY
-501 ERTEPFFERMTN
+501 ERTEPFFVNMTSS
-513 AYKETLEGFMKY
+513 YKETLIKFMKV
-525 KWLTW
+525 KW
-530 PIMVASFII
+530 VSFVILGI
-539 IYVLMKVTPSEL
+539 SLVITGVIYFDLPQEL
-551 APLDDRSLVRYTV
+551 SPLDDRSLLRVSV
-564 TAPEGSSYE
+564 TGPEGATYE
-573 YMSRYMDKIGQLIED
+573 YMGRYMDKLSDLVLD
-588 SIPEKKVSIAI
+588 SIPEQNVDLEIVSP
-599 TAAGQGGSGAVNS
+599 GSGGGGSANNGYA
-612 GFGRIGLTEP
+612 RIGLVPP
-622 DQRHR
+622 DQRQR
-627 TQAQIADWF
+627 SQQQIADWL
-636 TSKLKKFPDARVI
+636 TKKLSHAPDARAL

-658 GGSGAKT
+658 GGSGART

-672 IQNQDFE
+672 IQNQNFE
-679 KIRKVLPDLMTEVQK
+679 KIRKILPAFFAEVSK
-694 SSILQTPDVN
+694 SPVFSSTDVN
-704 LKFTKPELTV
+704 LKFTKPELRV
-714 TTDRDKA
+714 TTDRDRA

-727 VADIAQTL
+727 VSDIAQAL
-735 QLYYSAGRLDYF
+735 QLYYSAGRIAYF

-753 YQVVAQVDR
+753 YQVIAQVDR
-762 ANRDQPLD
+762 GNRDQPID

-781 QLIQLDN
+781 RLVQLDN
-788 VVKIAEDATPPAI
+788 VVKIEEDATPPAI
-801 YHFNRFKSATIQAG
+801 YHFNRYKSATIQCG
-815 LAPGHSMSEGIAE
+815 LAPGHTIGDGIVE
-828 MQRIANE
+828 MNRIA
-835 KLDATFSTALSG
+835 KSMLDETFSTALSG
-847 PSRDYTESSS
+847 PSRDAAESSS
-857 GIFFAFGFALLL
+857 NIFFAFAFALLL

-875 AQFESFIDPFIV
+875 AQFESFVDPFIV
-887 MMTVPLAIA
+887 MFTVPLAIA
-896 GAFISLWLFNQ
+896 GALLSLWLFNQ
-907 TLNIFSEIGMITLV
+907 TLNIFGEIGIITLV

-931 VEFANQRMEQGLDK
+931 VEFANQRMEHGLPK
-945 YEAVVEAA
+945 YEAVIEAA
-953 TARLRPILMTSLAVV
+953 TSRLRPILMTSLAVV

-978 GSGAKSRVSLGIVII
+978 GAGAKSRVSLGIVIM
-993 GGMMFSLI
+993 GGMLFSLV

-1008 TIYMM
+1008 MM
-1013 IASKERHNP
+1013 YLIFAPKTHRDP
-1022 DENPEDIKSGDSHL
+1022 DAEPEEEEKVT
-1036 HHHGHHQPDDSEPKL
+1036 EPKL
-1051 IENV
+1051 IEDY

>member
-12 VLATVF
+12 VLATVM
-18 SVVIVLFG
+18 SVVIVVFG
-26 VMGYNFLGVRDFP
+26 IIGYNFLGIRDFP
-39 SVDPPI
+39 SIDPPI
-45 ISVSTSYAGANS
+45 ISVSTSYTGANA

-75 QGIRNISSTSSVGSS
+75 PGIRNISSTSSVGSS
-90 NITVEFNLDA
+90 QITVEFDLDA

-106 NDVRDKVSQAQ
+106 NDVRDKVGQAQ

-124 DAPPVVTKADA
+124 TAPPVVTKADA
-135 NADNIITLTVSSN
+135 NADNIITVSVTSDK
-148 TRNIN
+148 RNIM

-188 WIDPNKL
+188 WIDPAKL
-195 SALKLSATDISA
+195 SALGLAATDITDA
-207 AMAKENVELP
+207 LNKENVELP

-222 GNNTELAVRALGKLH
+222 GNNTELIVRAVGKMS
-237 TVKDFNDLIIRSDS
+237 TEAEFNNMIIRADS
-251 DRVVHFSDIGYA
+251 SRVIRLKDVGYA
-263 TLGSAN
+263 VLGSAN
-269 EETSLKESGIPE
+269 EETAFKESGVLQVA
-281 IGLAVVPQPGA
+281 LAIVPQPGA

-298 KDFYKRLDQIKKDLP
+298 KDFYKRFDELKKDLP
-313 PDIKLEVALDNTR
+313 ADIHVKVLLDNTR
-326 FITQSLDEVKETLL
+326 FINQSIQEVEETLAI
-340 VSFVLVVVI
+340 SFVLVVII

-387 LSLLGIVLAT
+387 LTLLGIVLAT

-433 FAVVSTSV
+433 FAVISTSV

-491 RKNHGHSKFY
+491 RKNSKKSKFY
-501 ERTEPFFERMTN
+501 ERTEPFFVNMTN
-513 AYKETLEGFMKY
+513 SYTESLIKFMKHR
-525 KWLTW
+525 WIAIAILLGS
-530 PIMVASFII
+530 VVII
-539 IYVLMKVTPSEL
+539 VVLNKVIQSEL
-551 APLDDRSLVRYTV
+551 APLDDKSLVRYTV
-564 TAPEGSSYE
+564 TGSEGASYE
-573 YMSRYMDKIGQLIED
+573 YMTKYMDNLSNMVAD
-588 SIPEKKVSIAI
+588 SIPETSVNLEIV
-599 TAAGQGGSGAVNS
+599 AAGFGGSGAVNN
-612 GFGRIGLTEP
+612 GFGRIGLVPP
-622 DQRHR
+622 DERKRSQNDIANWL
-627 TQAQIADWF
+627 TAQV
-636 TSKLKKFPDARVI
+636 KRFPDARVT
-649 VVQEQTISG
+649 VTQEQTISG
-658 GGSGAKT
+658 GGGGAK
-665 SLPIQFV
+665 SALPVQFV

-679 KIRKVLPDLMTEVQK
+679 KIRAVLPKFFAEV
-694 SSILQTPDVN
+694 SRSPIFTTPDVN
-704 LKFTKPELTV
+704 LKFTKPELSV
-714 TTDRDKA
+714 VTDRERA

-727 VADIAQTL
+727 VADIASTL
-735 QLYYSAGRLDYF
+735 QMYYSAGRLAYF
-747 LINGKQ
+747 LLNGKQ
-753 YQVVAQVDR
+753 YQVIAQADR

-770 LKSIYV
+770 LKTLYV
-776 RNDKG
+776 RNNKG

-788 VVKIAEDATPPAI
+788 VVKVSEDATPPAI
-801 YHFNRFKSATIQAG
+801 YHFNRFKSATFQAG
-815 LAPGHSMSEGIAE
+815 LAPGHTVGDGIAE
-828 MQRIANE
+828 MNRIAKE
-835 KLDATFSTALSG
+835 TLDDSFSTELSG
-847 PSRDYTESSS
+847 ASRDFAESASN
-857 GIFFAFGFALLL
+857 IMFAFIFALLL

-875 AQFESFIDPFIV
+875 AQFESFKDPIIV
-887 MMTVPLAIA
+887 MLTVPLAVA
-896 GAFISLWLFNQ
+896 GAFLSLWLFDQ
-907 TLNIFSEIGMITLV
+907 TLNIFSQIGIITLV

-931 VEFANQRMEQGLDK
+931 VEFANQRMEHGLQK

-953 TARLRPILMTSLAVV
+953 TARLRPILMTSMAVV

-978 GSGAKSRVSLGIVII
+978 GAGAKSRVSLGIVII
-993 GGMMFSLI
+993 GGMLFSLV
-1001 LTLYIIP
+1001 LTLYVIP
-1008 TIYMM
+1008 MM
-1013 IASKERHNP
+1013 YVLIASKERHDP
-1022 DENPEDIKSGDSHL
+1022 ETIDAEENEK
-1036 HHHGHHQPDDSEPKL
+1036 ENKKKKKEVKL
-1051 IENV
+1051 IENE

>member
-12 VLATVF
+12 VLATVM
-18 SVVIVLFG
+18 SVVIVVFG
-26 VMGYNFLGVRDFP
+26 IIGYKFLGIRDFP

-45 ISVSTSYAGANS
+45 ITVTTSYSGANAE
-57 DVIESQITEP
+57 VIESQITEP
-67 LEKAINGV
+67 LEKSINGV
-75 QGIRNISSTSSVGSS
+75 PGIRNISSTSSVGVSQ
-90 NITVEFNLDA
+90 ITVEFNLDA

-106 NDVRDKVSQAQ
+106 NDVRDKVGQAQ

-135 NADNIITLTVSSN
+135 SADNIITLTVSSN
-148 TRNIN
+148 TRNIT

-188 WIDPNKL
+188 WIDPGKL
-195 SALKLSATDISA
+195 SALGLTATDISNA
-207 AMAKENVELP
+207 LNLENVELP

-222 GNNTELAVRALGKLH
+222 GNNTEMVIRALGKFS
-237 TVKDFNDLIIRSDS
+237 TEKDFNNLIIKADSNRVIRLSD
-251 DRVVHFSDIGYA
+251 VGYA
-263 TLGSAN
+263 VLGSAN
-269 EETSLKESGIPE
+269 EETSLKESGVPE
-281 IGLAVVPQPGA
+281 VGLAIVPQPGA

-298 KDFYKRLDQIKKDLP
+298 KDFYVRLEQIKKDLP
-313 PDIKLEVALDNTR
+313 PDITLKVALDNTR
-326 FITQSLDEVKETLL
+326 FINQSITEVEETL
-340 VSFVLVVVI
+340 VISFILVVII

-387 LSLLGIVLAT
+387 LTLLGIVLAT

-414 VEAGMP
+414 VEAGMA

-433 FAVVSTSV
+433 FAVISTSV

-470 SVLISAFVSL
+470 AVLISAFVSL

-491 RKNHGHSKFY
+491 RKNSKKSKFY
-501 ERTEPFFERMTN
+501 EKTEPFFVNMTSS
-513 AYKETLEGFMKY
+513 YTETLVKFMKV
-525 KWLTW
+525 KW
-530 PIMVASFII
+530 VSFAILGI
-539 IYVLMKVTPSEL
+539 SLVITGVIYFNTPYEL
-551 APLDDRSLVRYTV
+551 APLDDRSLLRYTV
-564 TAPEGSSYE
+564 TGSEGATYE
-573 YMSRYMDKIGQLIED
+573 FMTKYMDRVSDFVTD
-588 SIPEKKVSIAI
+588 SIPEANVNLEIISP
-599 TAAGQGGSGAVNS
+599 GSGGGGSANS
-612 GFGRIGLTEP
+612 GFGRIGLVPP
-622 DQRHR
+622 DQRTR
-627 TQAQIADWF
+627 TQQQLANYM
-636 TSKLKKFPDARVI
+636 TKKLSQYPDARAL

-658 GGSGAKT
+658 GGSGART
-665 SLPIQFV
+665 SLPVQFV

-679 KIRKVLPDLMTEVQK
+679 KIRKVLPAFFAEVSK
-694 SSILQTPDVN
+694 SPVFQGTDVN
-704 LKFTKPELTV
+704 LKFTKPELRV
-714 TTDRDKA
+714 ITDRDRA

-727 VADIAQTL
+727 VSDIATAL
-735 QLYYSAGRLDYF
+735 QLYYSNGRLAYF

-753 YQVVAQVDR
+753 YQVIAQVTR

-770 LKSIYV
+770 LRSVYV
-776 RNDKG
+776 RNNKG
-781 QLIQLDN
+781 TLVQLDN
-788 VVKIAEDATPPAI
+788 VVKISEDATPPAI
-801 YHFNRFKSATIQAG
+801 YHFNRYKSATIQAG
-815 LAPGHSMSEGIAE
+815 LSPGHTVGDGIVE
-828 MQRIANE
+828 MNRIAKNM
-835 KLDATFSTALSG
+835 LDDTFSTALSG
-847 PSRDYTESSS
+847 PSRDAAESSS
-857 GIFFAFGFALLL
+857 NIFFAFGFALLL

-875 AQFESFIDPFIV
+875 AQFESFMDPFIV
-887 MMTVPLAIA
+887 MLTVPLAIA
-896 GAFISLWLFNQ
+896 GAFLSLWLFNQ

-931 VEFANQRMEQGLDK
+931 VEFANQRMEHGLPK
-945 YEAVVEAA
+945 YEAVIEAA
-953 TARLRPILMTSLAVV
+953 TSRLRPILMTSLAVV

-978 GSGAKSRVSLGIVII
+978 GAGAKSRVSLGIVIM
-993 GGMMFSLI
+993 GGMLFSLV

-1008 TIYMM
+1008 MM
-1013 IASKERHNP
+1013 YVIFASGTRHNP
-1022 DENPEDIKSGDSHL
+1022 DEEPPTEKEKSAEEL
-1036 HHHGHHQPDDSEPKL
+1036 KL
-1051 IENV
+1051 IENY

>member
-12 VLATVF
+12 VLATVM
-18 SVVIVLFG
+18 SIVIVVFG
-26 VMGYNFLGVRDFP
+26 IIGYSFLGIRDFP

-45 ISVSTSYAGANS
+45 ISVSTSYSGANA

-75 QGIRNISSTSSVGSS
+75 PGIRNISSTSSVGSS
-90 NITVEFNLDA
+90 QITVEFDLDA

-124 DAPPVVTKADA
+124 NAPPVVTKADA
-135 NADNIITLTVSSN
+135 NADNIITVSVTSDK
-148 TRNIN
+148 RNIT
-153 QVDDYAENV
+153 QVNDYAENV

-188 WIDPNKL
+188 WIDPAKL
-195 SALKLSATDISA
+195 SSLGLAASDITNALN
-207 AMAKENVELP
+207 KENVELP

-222 GNNTELAVRALGKLH
+222 GNNTELIIRAIGKMS
-237 TVKDFNDLIIRSDS
+237 TEKEFNNLIIRADSNRVIRLSD
-251 DRVVHFSDIGYA
+251 VGYA
-263 TLGSAN
+263 VMGSAN
-269 EETSLKESGIPE
+269 EETAFKEG
-281 IGLAVVPQPGA
+281 GVLQVALAIVPQPGA

-298 KDFYKRLDQIKKDLP
+298 KDFYKRFEQLKKGLP
-313 PDIKLEVALDNTR
+313 PDIHVKVLTDNTK
-326 FITQSLDEVKETLL
+326 FINQSITEVEETLGI
-340 VSFVLVVVI
+340 SFILVVII

-373 AFFIMYIFGFSINI
+373 AFFIMYVFGYSINI

-414 VEAGMP
+414 VEAGME

-491 RKNHGHSKFY
+491 RKNSKKSKFY
-501 ERTEPFFERMTN
+501 ERTEPFFVNMTN
-513 AYKETLEGFMKY
+513 AYTETLVNFMKRR
-525 KWLTW
+525 WIAIAIL
-530 PIMVASFII
+530 IGSLVII
-539 IYVLMKVTPSEL
+539 LGLNNVIKSEL
-551 APLDDRSLVRYTV
+551 APLDDKSLLRYGV
-564 TAPEGSSYE
+564 NGAEGASYE
-573 YMSRYMDKIGQLIED
+573 YMTRYMDNLSNMIAD
-588 SIPEKKVSIAI
+588 SIPEANVNLEII
-599 TAAGQGGSGAVNS
+599 AAGGGGNGAVNN
-612 GFGRIGLTEP
+612 GFGRIGLVQP
-622 DQRHR
+622 DERKRSQ
-627 TQAQIADWF
+627 QEIADWL
-636 TSKLKKFPDARVI
+636 TKKVSRMPDARVS
-649 VVQEQTISG
+649 VQQEQTISAG
-658 GGSGAKT
+658 GGGAKSGA
-665 SLPIQFV
+665 PVQFV

-679 KIRKVLPDLMTEVQK
+679 KIRKVLPAFFAEVSK
-694 SSILQTPDVN
+694 SPVFVTPDVN
-704 LKFTKPELTV
+704 LKFTKPELRV
-714 TTDRDKA
+714 VTDRARA

-735 QLYYSAGRLDYF
+735 QLYYSNGRVAYF
-747 LINGKQ
+747 LLNGKQ
-753 YQVVAQVDR
+753 YQVIAQADR

-770 LKSIYV
+770 LKTIYV
-776 RNDKG
+776 RNNVGK
-781 QLIQLDN
+781 LIQLDN
-788 VVKIAEDATPPAI
+788 VVKVDEDATPPAI
-801 YHFNRFKSATIQAG
+801 FHFNRFKSATFSAN
-815 LAPGHSMSEGIAE
+815 LSPGHTVGDGINE
-828 MQRIANE
+828 MNRIAKE
-835 KLDATFSTALSG
+835 QLDDTFSTELSG
-847 PSRDYTESSS
+847 ASRDFAESASN
-857 GIFFAFGFALLL
+857 IMYAFIFALLL

-875 AQFESFIDPFIV
+875 AQFESFKDPVIV
-887 MMTVPLAIA
+887 MLTVPLAVA
-896 GAFISLWLFNQ
+896 GAFLSLWLFDQ
-907 TLNIFSEIGMITLV
+907 TLNIFSEIGIITLV

-931 VEFANQRMEQGLDK
+931 VEFANQRMEHGLAK

-953 TARLRPILMTSLAVV
+953 TARLRPILMTSMAVV
-968 LGSVPIAFAL
+968 LGSVPIALAL
-978 GSGAKSRVSLGIVII
+978 GAGAKSRVSLGIVII
-993 GGMMFSLI
+993 GGMLFSLV
-1001 LTLYIIP
+1001 LTLYVIP
-1008 TIYMM
+1008 MM
-1013 IASKERHNP
+1013 YVLIASKERHDP
-1022 DENPEDIKSGDSHL
+1022 DAEDPAETSTKKKRKVKI
-1036 HHHGHHQPDDSEPKL
+1036 
-1051 IENV
+1051 IENE